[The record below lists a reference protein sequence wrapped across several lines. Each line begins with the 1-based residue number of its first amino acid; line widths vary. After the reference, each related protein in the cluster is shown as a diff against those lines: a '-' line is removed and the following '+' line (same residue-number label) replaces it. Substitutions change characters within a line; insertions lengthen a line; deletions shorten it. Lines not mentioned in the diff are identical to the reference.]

1 MVFGNSNVLGWG
13 FGVIPKNTAG
23 VVSAAITVGNTSSNG
38 NGATLTPA
46 GVWTNASD
54 STKKFNI
61 QNMNYGLTQIMKLR
75 PVSYQM
81 KGSGYHDIGFIAQ
94 ELKLVLP
101 ELVYGEEGSMTVAY
115 SQITAVL
122 TKAIQEQQ
130 KKIEEQQAAFDKEV
144 SKKDAENALLKLQLD
159 QLKREVESIKSQL
172 VK

>member
-1 MVFGNSNVLGWG
+1 M
-13 FGVIPKNTAG
+13 
-23 VVSAAITVGNTSSNG
+23 
-38 NGATLTPA
+38 
-46 GVWTNASD
+46 
-54 STKKFNI
+54 
-61 QNMNYGLTQIMKLR
+61 
-75 PVSYQM
+75 SYQM